1 MRSKAF
7 FIVSLMIFGGA
18 MSIPFMNGSPV
29 YFDSEIPITQSSSGL
44 DMINTTISPSEGS
57 NLGGSEITINGN
69 GFTDMA
75 WKNLTSDGNAYTWTT
90 TTANYVYYSGW
101 DPSIG
106 VDSNGTVHIAH
117 SNLDSDDFW
126 LSSYDGST
134 WTHLKIRNCGTC
146 SNADLVIDSN
156 DNIHIAYYHSLSG
169 NGYLLYT
176 MYDGTSWSNNWSTSN
191 VENDQ
196 ISITLDANDR
206 PHISYSRDG
215 YICNAALLSY
225 YDGSSWTTVTL
236 DSTTTYVGCDSSITI
251 DSNGYVHVAYR
262 HHGNMDMKIASNISG
277 SWQRY
282 LVDNGNGVG
291 YHSAMAVDSND
302 DLHIVYSTNAA
313 GNTVYYAE
321 GASGSAW
328 SLSNQ
333 GSSRNTFSM
342 YIDQF
347 DIVHISEYKGGSDLG
362 YSMTAPGGTRQSM
375 TIDSVGDVGYGNDIV
390 VDDNN
395 MVHVAYFDSSNKLL
409 KYANRSTGMYMS
421 HEVTVQFGQYGNV
434 TGTVVDNSTIR
445 VTAPAALDAAES
457 VIMTLWGA
465 DGIGYDL
472 SSTFRFYND
481 DDVDSDGVLNN
492 DDDCPNEYGLSSVDL
507 DGCPDRDADGV
518 SDVADVFPDEPTQS
532 TDTDGDGCGD
542 AASGFNGDQFPS
554 DATQCA
560 DTDNDGYGDNQT
572 GTEPDDCPS
581 VAGNSTVNGYGCP
594 DNDGDGW
601 PNSLDAF
608 PDDANETVDSDGDG
622 VGDNGDAY
630 PYNPDE
636 TLDSDGDGV
645 GDNADEFPF
654 NSLEIFDSDG
664 DGVGDNSDMFPNDAN
679 ETVDTDGDGVG
690 DNADLFPNDMSEWID
705 SDGDGVGDNSDP
717 FPFLSNTTDGD
728 GDGYFDSQDRFPE
741 DSSQWNDSDN
751 DGFGD
756 NPLGNDPDLFPNNPT
771 QWNDFD
777 ADGYGDN
784 WGIDAWN
791 STRLF
796 VWPGQ
801 FVENAL
807 MADHCPTE
815 FGNSTADGFTGCPD
829 SDMDGIADLYDE
841 IEDNTPVEQIDSDND
856 GITDAND
863 LCPNTTPGALVDSQG
878 CVIEVTT
885 EESTEDESFFGSLL
899 DGDGDTLTQTVGIGA
914 ILLAL
919 FAMLQ
924 TNAVMA
930 VLPDAFRWMQ
940 VIRTSKKLSR
950 EEMNELTYLQS
961 LVQAYHTDME
971 TLVEELQQLNSDLTA
986 RYTNNEIRK
995 DTREKL
1001 ITLID
1006 DLLTTS
1012 PEQMKRIAYDDA
1024 YFGLI
1029 GTIDTQE
1036 RTKLLKEE
1044 IAMRELDVPEESTPS
1059 GHPSPDQKGV
1069 INAEDGHE
1077 YLEMPAQSGTWF
1089 IRNSSTGEWDRWQ

>member
-1 MRSKAF
+1 
-7 FIVSLMIFGGA
+7 
-18 MSIPFMNGSPV
+18 
-29 YFDSEIPITQSSSGL
+29 
-44 DMINTTISPSEGS
+44 MINTTISPSEGS
-57 NLGGSEITINGN
+57 NLGGSEITINGT
-69 GFTDMA
+69 GFLDMA

-196 ISITLDANDR
+196 ISIALDANDR

-282 LVDNGNGVG
+282 LVDSGNGVG

-313 GNTVYYAE
+313 GNTVYYAK

-333 GSSRNTFSM
+333 GNSRNTFSM

-421 HEVTVQFGQYGNV
+421 QEVTVQFGQYGNV

-445 VTAPAALDAAES
+445 VTAPAAMDATES
-457 VIMTLWGA
+457 VTMTVWGA
-465 DGIGYDL
+465 DGNGYDL
-472 SSTFRFYND
+472 SSTYRYYSD
-481 DDVDSDGVLNN
+481 DDVDSDGVLNL
-492 DDDCPNEYGLSSVDL
+492 DDDCPDEYGLSTVDL

-572 GTEPDDCPS
+572 GTEPDDCPF

-622 VGDNGDAY
+622 VGDNSDAY

-645 GDNADEFPF
+645 GDNADAFPF
-654 NSLEIFDSDG
+654 NSLEMFDSDG

-728 GDGYFDSQDRFPE
+728 GDGYFDSEDRFPE
-741 DSSQWNDSDN
+741 DSSQWNDSDD

-756 NPLGNDPDLFPNNPT
+756 NPLGNNPDLFPNNPT
-771 QWNDFD
+771 QWTDYD

-784 WGIDAWN
+784 WGTDAWN

-801 FVENAL
+801 FVDNAL

-815 FGNSTADGFTGCPD
+815 YGNSTADGFTGCPD
-829 SDMDGIADLYDE
+829 SDMDGIADIYDE
-841 IEDNTPVEQIDSDND
+841 IVDETPVEEFDSDND

-863 LCPNTTPGALVDSQG
+863 ICPNTPPLSVVDSEG
-878 CVIEVTT
+878 CVIEVAG
-885 EESTEDESFFGSLL
+885 EESTEEDSFFGSLL

-940 VIRTSKKLSR
+940 VLRTSKKLSK
-950 EEMNELTYLQS
+950 EELNELTYLQS
-961 LVQAYHTDME
+961 LVQAYYTDMD
-971 TLVEELQQLNSDLTA
+971 TLVEELQQLNADLTA

-1006 DLLTTS
+1006 DLLSTS
-1012 PEQMKRIAYDDA
+1012 PEQMKRIAYNDA

-1036 RTKLLKEE
+1036 RTKLLEEE
-1044 IAMRELDVPEESTPS
+1044 IAMRDVDISEEAPTND
-1059 GHPSPDQKGV
+1059 HPSAEQKGV

-1077 YLEMPAQSGTWF
+1077 YLELPAQSGTWF
-1089 IRNSSTGEWDRWQ
+1089 IRNTNTGEWDRWG

>member
-1 MRSKAF
+1 
-7 FIVSLMIFGGA
+7 
-18 MSIPFMNGSPV
+18 
-29 YFDSEIPITQSSSGL
+29 
-44 DMINTTISPSEGS
+44 MINTTISPSEGS
-57 NLGGSEITINGN
+57 NLGGSEITINGT
-69 GFTDMA
+69 GFLDMA

-196 ISITLDANDR
+196 ISIALDANDR

-282 LVDNGNGVG
+282 LVDSGNGVG

-313 GNTVYYAE
+313 GNTVYYAK

-333 GSSRNTFSM
+333 GNSRNTFSM

-421 HEVTVQFGQYGNV
+421 QEVTVQFGQYGNV

-445 VTAPAALDAAES
+445 VTAPAAMDATES
-457 VIMTLWGA
+457 VTMTVWGA
-465 DGIGYDL
+465 DGNGYDL
-472 SSTFRFYND
+472 SSTYRYYSD
-481 DDVDSDGVLNN
+481 DDVDSDGVLNL
-492 DDDCPNEYGLSSVDL
+492 DDDCPDEYGLSTVDL

-572 GTEPDDCPS
+572 GTEPDDCPF

-622 VGDNGDAY
+622 VGDNSDAY

-645 GDNADEFPF
+645 GDNADAFPF
-654 NSLEIFDSDG
+654 NSLEMFDSDG

-728 GDGYFDSQDRFPE
+728 GDGYFDSEDRFPE
-741 DSSQWNDSDN
+741 DSSQWNDSDD

-756 NPLGNDPDLFPNNPT
+756 NPLGNNPDLFPNNPT
-771 QWNDFD
+771 QWTDYD

-784 WGIDAWN
+784 WGTDAWN

-801 FVENAL
+801 FVDNAL

-815 FGNSTADGFTGCPD
+815 YGNSTADGFTGCPD
-829 SDMDGIADLYDE
+829 SDMDGIADIYDE
-841 IEDNTPVEQIDSDND
+841 IVDETPVEEFDSDND

-863 LCPNTTPGALVDSQG
+863 ICPNTPPLSVVDSEG
-878 CVIEVTT
+878 CVIEVAG
-885 EESTEDESFFGSLL
+885 EESTEEDSFFGSLL

-940 VIRTSKKLSR
+940 VLRTSKKLSK

-961 LVQAYHTDME
+961 LVQAYYTDMD
-971 TLVEELQQLNSDLTA
+971 TLVEELQQLNADLTA

-1006 DLLTTS
+1006 DLLSTS
-1012 PEQMKRIAYDDA
+1012 PEQMKRIAYNDA

-1036 RTKLLKEE
+1036 RTKLLEEE
-1044 IAMRELDVPEESTPS
+1044 IAMRDVDISEEAPTND
-1059 GHPSPDQKGV
+1059 HPSAEQKGV

-1077 YLEMPAQSGTWF
+1077 YLELPAQSGTWF
-1089 IRNSSTGEWDRWQ
+1089 IRNTNTGEWDRWG